1 MNCGCYVDCLALQG
15 FYKDDACRYVR
26 EGSGLTRYTFTVTL
40 NACGTQFIDQFQEGG
55 QAYLENVLVI
65 QNEPGIQEVGYG
77 FIFCCN
83 GYEHLVPA

>member
-1 MNCGCYVDCLALQG
+1 MRCGCYVDCLTLQG

-26 EGSGLTRYTFTVTL
+26 EGSGQTRYTFTVTL

-65 QNEPGIQEVGYG
+65 QNEPGIQEVGYS
-77 FIFCCN
+77 FILYCN
-83 GYEHLVPA
+83 GYEPLVPA